1 MEQRMTIPV
10 LTKTE
15 LPGVP
20 IASRGKVR
28 DIYRVDARA
37 VGQAEGRLVLVAT
50 DRISAYDCVFEQG
63 IPRKGQVL
71 TQLSVFW
78 FEFLAGMV
86 RHHFLTAN
94 PREYPQ
100 PYPGFEDQLEGRSML
115 VKEALPFPVEC
126 VVRGY
131 LSGSGWKEYKQS
143 GAIAGIPLPA
153 GLRESDRLSEPVFT
167 PATKAAT
174 GHDENISFDQ
184 MADRIG
190 KADATALRDLSIAIY
205 LRAAE
210 HAERQGIILA
220 DTKFEFGTD
229 AEGIL
234 LIDEVLTPDSSRFW
248 PRDGYRVGGS
258 QPSFD
263 KQYVRDYVDSIGW
276 NRQPPTPALPPAV
289 IEQTTSKYVEIF
301 RRITGRDL
309 R

>member
-28 DIYRVDARA
+28 DIYGAD
-37 VGQAEGRLVLVAT
+37 GKLVLVAT

-78 FEFLAGMV
+78 FELLAGMV
-86 RHHFLTAN
+86 RHHFLTAD

-100 PYPGFEDQLEGRSML
+100 PYPRFQDQLEGRSML
-115 VKEALPFPVEC
+115 VKQAKPFPVEC

-131 LSGSGWKEYKQS
+131 LSGSGWKEYKES
-143 GAIAGIPLPA
+143 GAIAGMPLAA
-153 GLRESDRLSEPVFT
+153 GLQESDRLSEPVFT
-167 PATKAAT
+167 PATKATT
-174 GHDENISFDQ
+174 GHDENISFDG
-184 MADRIG
+184 MVDRIG

-210 HAERQGIILA
+210 HAERQGIMLA

-248 PRDGYRVGGS
+248 PREGYRAGGS

-263 KQYVRDYVDSIGW
+263 KQFVRDYVDSVGW
-276 NRQPPTPALPPAV
+276 NRQPPAPALPPDV

-301 RRITGRDL
+301 RRITGQDL
-309 R
+309 E

>member
-1 MEQRMTIPV
+1 MSACAMEQRMTIPV

-28 DIYRVDARA
+28 DIYGAD
-37 VGQAEGRLVLVAT
+37 GKLVLVAT

-78 FEFLAGMV
+78 FELLAGMV
-86 RHHFLTAN
+86 RHHFLTAD

-100 PYPGFEDQLEGRSML
+100 PYPRFQDQLEGRSML
-115 VKEALPFPVEC
+115 VKQAKPFPVEC

-131 LSGSGWKEYKQS
+131 LSGSGWKEYKES
-143 GAIAGIPLPA
+143 GAIAGMPLAA
-153 GLRESDRLSEPVFT
+153 GLQESDRLSEPVFT
-167 PATKAAT
+167 PATKATT
-174 GHDENISFDQ
+174 GHDENISFDG
-184 MADRIG
+184 MVDRIG

-210 HAERQGIILA
+210 HAERQGIMLA

-248 PRDGYRVGGS
+248 PREGYRAGGS

-263 KQYVRDYVDSIGW
+263 KQFVRDYVDSVGW
-276 NRQPPTPALPPAV
+276 NRQPPAPALPPDV

-301 RRITGRDL
+301 RRITGQDL
-309 R
+309 E